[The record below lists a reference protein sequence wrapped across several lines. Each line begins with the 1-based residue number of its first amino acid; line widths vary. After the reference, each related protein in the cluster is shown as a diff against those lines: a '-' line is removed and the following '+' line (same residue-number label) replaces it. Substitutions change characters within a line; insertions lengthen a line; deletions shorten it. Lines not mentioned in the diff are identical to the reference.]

1 VPLKMFRKML
11 PINPAPPVIRI
22 LIVEVVAERA
32 IEAFLVSITDSN
44 SGPHSVVDMQQ
55 VLST

>member
-1 VPLKMFRKML
+1 MFRKML